1 MSDKGYDFIVIGG
14 GSAGSVVSSRL
25 SENPAVTVL
34 LLEAGGS
41 DRHPFFHLP
50 AGFAKMTKG
59 IGSWGWSTV
68 PQRSMQNKVFNY
80 TQAKVIGGGSAI
92 NAQIYTR
99 GAAQDYDEWRQ
110 LGCEGWSYHDVLP
123 YFKKSEDNG
132 TYEGEFH
139 GKGGPLGVSMP
150 SAPLPICDAFI
161 EAAGQLGIP
170 KTTDVNGARQDGAG
184 YYQLTQRNAR
194 RSSAAMA
201 FLAPAR
207 SRPNLTVQM
216 QAQVRRI
223 KVEGGKVVGVE
234 MADGSMIHADREVI
248 LSSGAIGSPRLL
260 QLSGIGP
267 ADHLKSLGIDVVF
280 DQPEVGSNLLDHL
293 DLYAICE
300 VTGPHTYDRFAK
312 LHLSA
317 FAALQYLFTRKG
329 PVASSLFETGGFW
342 YADENARSP
351 DIQMHL
357 GLGTGIE
364 AGVEAMP
371 NGGVTLNACHLRPRS
386 RGSVRLQ
393 SDDPVDMPLIDPNYL
408 SDPYDREMSIR
419 GLKLVQNILSQDAL
433 KPYILAERLPGPDVQ
448 TDEDYFNFICVHS
461 KTSHHCAGTCRMGSD
476 DAAVLDPRL
485 RFKGIDGLR
494 VADASIM
501 PQVNSSN
508 TNAPS
513 IMIGEKAADM
523 IKQDQGMMP

>member
-1 MSDKGYDFIVIGG
+1 MSGSGYDFIVIGG
-14 GSAGSVVSSRL
+14 GSAGSVIAARL
-25 SENPAVTVL
+25 SENPECQVL

-59 IGSWGWSTV
+59 IGAWGWTTT
-68 PQRSMQNKVFNY
+68 PQRAMQDKVFNY

-110 LGCEGWSYHDVLP
+110 MGCDGWSYADVLP
-123 YFKKSEDNG
+123 YFKKSEDNDA
-132 TYEGEFH
+132 YDDAFH

-150 SAPLPICDAFI
+150 AAPLPICDAFI
-161 EAAGQLGIP
+161 AAAGQLGIP
-170 KTTDVNGARQDGAG
+170 ETKDVNGPKQDGAG
-184 YYQLTQRNAR
+184 YYQLTQRNGR

-201 FLAPAR
+201 FLAPAKR
-207 SRPNLTVQM
+207 RANLTIQM

-223 KVEGGKVVGVE
+223 IVEQGRATGVE
-234 MADGSMIHADREVI
+234 MADGRKITATQEVV

-267 ADHLKSLGIDVVF
+267 ADDLKALGIDVIY
-280 DQPEVGSNLLDHL
+280 DQPSVGANLQDHL

-317 FAALQYLFTRKG
+317 LAGLQYVFTRTG

-364 AGVEAMP
+364 AGVAAMP

-386 RGSVRLQ
+386 RGTVRLQ
-393 SDDPVDMPLIDPNYL
+393 SDNPADMPLIDPNYL
-408 SDPYDREMSIR
+408 SESYDREMSIR
-419 GLKLVQNILSQDAL
+419 GLKLVQEILAQDAL
-433 KPYILAERLPGPDVQ
+433 KPFIMAERLPGPDVQ

-461 KTSHHCAGTCRMGSD
+461 KTSHHCAGTCRMGG
-476 DAAVLDPRL
+476 DADAVLDPRL
-485 RFKGIDGLR
+485 RFNGIDGLR
-494 VADASIM
+494 VADASVM
-501 PQVNSSN
+501 PNVNSSN

-523 IKQDQGMMP
+523 IKGDQGMQI

>member
-1 MSDKGYDFIVIGG
+1 MTARGYDFIVIGG
-14 GSAGSVVSSRL
+14 GSAGSAIAARL
-25 SENPAVTVL
+25 SEDPSARVL

-59 IGSWGWSTV
+59 IGSWGWSTT
-68 PQRSMQNKVFNY
+68 PQKAMRDKVFTY

-99 GAAQDYDEWRQ
+99 GAAQDYDGWRQ
-110 LGCEGWSYHDVLP
+110 MGCEGWSYEDVLP
-123 YFKKSEDNG
+123 YFKKSEDNDTHNG
-132 TYEGEFH
+132 RYH

-150 SAPLPICDAFI
+150 AAPLPICDAFI
-161 EAAGQLGIP
+161 EAAGQVGIP
-170 KTTDVNGARQDGAG
+170 QATDMNGERQDGAG
-184 YYQLTQRNAR
+184 YYQLTQKNAR

-201 FLAPAR
+201 FLGQAR
-207 SRPNLTVQM
+207 GRKNLTIQKK
-216 QAQVRRI
+216 AQVNRI
-223 KVEGGKVVGVE
+223 VVENGCATGVE
-234 MADGSMIHADREVI
+234 MADGSVIAADREVI

-267 ADHLKSLGIDVVF
+267 ADHLAGLGIDVVY
-280 DQPEVGSNLLDHL
+280 DQPNVGANLQDHL

-317 FAALQYLFTRKG
+317 FAALQYIFTRKG

-342 YADENARSP
+342 YADENAETP

-364 AGVEAMP
+364 AGVVAMP

-386 RGSVRLQ
+386 RGTVRLQ
-393 SDDPVDMPLIDPNYL
+393 SAHPKDMPLIDPNYL
-408 SDPYDREMSIR
+408 SDSYDRDMSIR
-419 GLKLVQNILSQDAL
+419 GLKLVQEILSQAAL
-433 KPYILAERLPGPDVQ
+433 SKYILAERLPGPDVK

-461 KTSHHCAGTCRMGSD
+461 KTSHHCAGTCRMGAD
-476 DAAVLDPRL
+476 ETAVLNPRL
-485 RFKGIDGLR
+485 KFNGIERLR
-494 VADASIM
+494 VADASVM
-501 PQVNSSN
+501 PTVNSSN

-523 IKQDQGMMP
+523 IKQDQGMSQ